1 MSRLRPEHIHIVLSC
16 PSSWAQITMGTDG
29 STILNDPC
37 EAQWRA
43 RVRAFAAYPSCCSG
57 SAARMVVVV
66 VTVCS
71 SLAEFESVDQ
81 QAQVDQCCG
90 SDLEVSVVAK
100 TSIGRVL
107 QAKRQNRAH
116 LLNAATSRSW
126 WLTTMFVGRCELVAG
141 APAAIF
147 RDESCR
153 TTLVRIQSP
162 GKSRREHD

>member
-1 MSRLRPEHIHIVLSC
+1 
-16 PSSWAQITMGTDG
+16 MGMDG
-29 STILNDPC
+29 SETLNVQREGQPPV
-37 EAQWRA
+37 RA
-43 RVRAFAAYPSCCSG
+43 RAFAAYPSYCSG
-57 SAARMVVVV
+57 SAARMVVVVV

-116 LLNAATSRSW
+116 LLNAATSCSW